1 MKLYGDCSSLD
12 LNLKLL
18 VVKCS
23 CKGENWWFTGW
34 RSREVENGEAT
45 EMSGESR
52 VVKLCLHPAK
62 TKRKI
67 KRK

>member
-1 MKLYGDCSSLD
+1 
-12 LNLKLL
+12 
-18 VVKCS
+18 
-23 CKGENWWFTGW
+23 
-34 RSREVENGEAT
+34 VENGEAT

-67 KRK
+67 KENKNK